1 MIPTVKAVIE
11 LSPIKIFVLSPIL
24 CAGVHGQRD
33 PLGPGGRQ
41 AFKIVDSRIVVLKS
55 KCHQLFSGA
64 LACGFSGEKGFDR
77 GTFSLL
83 LSLGEQRK

>member
-1 MIPTVKAVIE
+1 MTNTVKAIIE
-11 LSPIKIFVLSPIL
+11 LFRTL

-33 PLGPGGRQ
+33 PLGPGGGQ
-41 AFKIVDSRIVVLKS
+41 AFKIVDCRIVVLWS
-55 KCHQLFSGA
+55 KCHQLFSGGQ
-64 LACGFSGEKGFDR
+64 ACGFSGEMGFDR